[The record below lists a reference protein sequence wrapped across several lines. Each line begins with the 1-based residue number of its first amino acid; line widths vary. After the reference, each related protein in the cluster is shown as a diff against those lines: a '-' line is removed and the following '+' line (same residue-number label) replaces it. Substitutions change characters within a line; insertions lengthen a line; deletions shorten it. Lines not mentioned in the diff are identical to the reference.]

1 MPGTHRVGG
10 GLTPPVPPHHRTY
23 GSVSGGSPQY
33 RSARY
38 LPVRLTSPCSLNHWL
53 LMASFAC
60 GLPAIRHQPD
70 DRSRPA
76 CAPAQC
82 RGAGV
87 IPALSGCL
95 RRTGRPGE
103 VVGPRRS
110 GPRTWTATALA
121 ASATCSA
128 AAWAA
133 GWARARC
140 PSTTSLLRLLAR
152 MRGLEAWDGMH
163 PLEKAFLIT
172 SALSSL
178 GDIGGGIY
186 DRQKQARDEERDRE
200 DRARAGRSLGAAL
213 SRPRM

>member
-110 GPRTWTATALA
+110 GREPGQLRRWPLRQHVPRPHGRRDGRGRDVLQRRRSSGCWRG
-121 ASATCSA
+121 CG
-128 AAWAA
+128 
-133 GWARARC
+133 GWRH
-140 PSTTSLLRLLAR
+140 
-152 MRGLEAWDGMH
+152 GMGCTRSRRR
-163 PLEKAFLIT
+163 F
-172 SALSSL
+172 SSL
-178 GDIGGGIY
+178 
-186 DRQKQARDEERDRE
+186 RR
-200 DRARAGRSLGAAL
+200 
-213 SRPRM
+213 